1 MKKLAFIIYAWGT
14 TFLFA
19 LLIIWLSTIPNFQAG
34 NLVSDEVVKVIFRM
48 TLYAVLFILIYRSI
62 IITLKSTVER
72 LSKWRSK
79 REVSEDS
86 EFVLIIETLIVL
98 LVIFIT
104 TTFAFTE
111 ENIQFYTEGRN
122 RAESAVIQNDK
133 TYIEQSVIAESNK
146 DILVS
151 VMSILLTAIVV
162 YSIPVIGE
170 LELAIK
176 HKLEEERRHL
186 KKK

>member
-1 MKKLAFIIYAWGT
+1 MKKVAFLMYAWGST
-14 TFLFA
+14 LIFG

-34 NLVSDEVVKVIFRM
+34 NLVSDEVIKVIFRM

-62 IITLKSTVER
+62 IITLKTTVER
-72 LSKWRSK
+72 LSKWRSR
-79 REVSEDS
+79 REVNEDS

-98 LVIFIT
+98 LVIFICS
-104 TTFAFTE
+104 TFAFVE

-122 RAESAVIQNDK
+122 RAESTLVQDDRV
-133 TYIEQSVIAESNK
+133 YIEQSVLTESNK

-151 VMSILLTAIVV
+151 VMAILLTAIVV

-170 LELAIK
+170 LEIAIK
-176 HKLEEERRHL
+176 HKFEEERRHL